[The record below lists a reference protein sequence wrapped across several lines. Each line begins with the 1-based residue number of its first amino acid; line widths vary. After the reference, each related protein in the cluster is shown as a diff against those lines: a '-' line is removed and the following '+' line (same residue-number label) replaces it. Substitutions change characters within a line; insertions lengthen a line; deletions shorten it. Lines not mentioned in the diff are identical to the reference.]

1 MTGKRRLRDVL
12 KDPSVPVLIVVG
24 VLALLS
30 VAGAVTA
37 VCLGYTGVWAYVLYA
52 GAAVFLAYALF
63 LAVRQVPR
71 IKQAFVRAAEK
82 KPALRRVLHDYG
94 ARTVL
99 FASFSFLVNIGYAV
113 FQGVMG
119 ILAHSVWFGMLACY
133 YLLLSGLR
141 GGVLFGEHSLRR
153 RGGERL
159 EGKLKLYRMCGISLM
174 VLDLAMCAAVTQMV
188 LYGSPVQSG
197 LVQVLVSAMYTFYKA
212 ILAVVNFVKAKR
224 LRDPVVQ
231 SLRGI
236 CAVDALISVV
246 ALETAMLATF
256 GGGDDMLALRAV
268 TGFAACA
275 AAIAI
280 GITMTVFACRRLRL
294 LRASPAAEGAAE
306 GTDGVQ
312 RSAGALPAP
321 EGQLL
326 AETES
331 GREIPAEG
339 QSDER

>member
-1 MTGKRRLRDVL
+1 MTRKRRLRDVL

-24 VLALLS
+24 VLALLF

-52 GAAVFLAYALF
+52 GAAVFLAYAVF

-94 ARTVL
+94 ARTVV
-99 FASFSFLVNIGYAV
+99 FASFAFAVNVGYAV

-119 ILAHSVWFGMLACY
+119 ILAHSVWFGVLACY
-133 YLLLSGLR
+133 YILLSALR
-141 GGVLFGEHSLRR
+141 GGILLGEHRLRR
-153 RGGERL
+153 RGGEQI
-159 EGKLKLYRMCGISLM
+159 EGKLKLYRLCGISLM

-188 LYGSPVQSG
+188 LYGSPVQNG
-197 LVQVLVSAMYTFYKA
+197 AIQVIVSAAYTFYKA

-236 CAVDALISVV
+236 CAADALISVV
-246 ALETAMLATF
+246 ALETAMLSTF
-256 GGGDDMLALRAV
+256 GDGDDMLALRAF

-275 AAIAI
+275 VAIAI
-280 GITMTVFACRRLRL
+280 GITMTVFACRRLRS
-294 LRASPAAEGAAE
+294 LRASRDAEGAAE

-312 RSAGALPAP
+312 RSAEALPAP
-321 EGQLL
+321 AGQLL

>member
-12 KDPSVPVLIVVG
+12 KDPSAPVLIVVG
-24 VLALLS
+24 VLTLLF

-37 VCLGYTGVWAYVLYA
+37 VCIGYTGVWAYVLYA
-52 GAAVFLAYALF
+52 GAAVFLAYAVF

-133 YLLLSGLR
+133 YILLSALR
-141 GGVLFGEHSLRR
+141 GGILLGEHRLRR
-153 RGGERL
+153 RGGEQI
-159 EGKLKLYRMCGISLM
+159 EGNLKLYRLCGISLM

-188 LYGSPVQSG
+188 LYGSPVQNG
-197 LVQVLVSAMYTFYKA
+197 AIQVIVSAAYTFYKA

-236 CAVDALISVV
+236 CAADALISVV
-246 ALETAMLATF
+246 ALETAMLSTF
-256 GGGDDMLALRAV
+256 GDGDDMLALRAF

-275 AAIAI
+275 VAIAI
-280 GITMTVFACRRLRL
+280 GVTMTVFACRRLRL
-294 LRASPAAEGAAE
+294 LRASRDAEGAAE
-306 GTDGVQ
+306 GTDGER
-312 RSAGALPAP
+312 RSAEALPAP

-326 AETES
+326 AETEN

>member
-1 MTGKRRLRDVL
+1 MTRKRRLRDVL

-24 VLALLS
+24 VLTLLF

-37 VCLGYTGVWAYVLYA
+37 ACLGYTGVWAYVLYA
-52 GAAVFLAYALF
+52 GAAVFLAYAVF

-71 IKQAFVRAAEK
+71 IKQAFARAAEK

-94 ARTVL
+94 ARTVV
-99 FASFSFLVNIGYAV
+99 FASFAFAVNVGYAV

-119 ILAHSVWFGMLACY
+119 ILTHSVWFGVLACY
-133 YLLLSGLR
+133 YILLSALR
-141 GGVLFGEHSLRR
+141 GGILLGEHRLRR
-153 RGGERL
+153 RGGEQI

-188 LYGSPVQSG
+188 LYGSSVQNG
-197 LVQVLVSAMYTFYKA
+197 AIQVIVSAAYTFYKA
-212 ILAVVNFVKAKR
+212 ILAAVNFVKAKR

-236 CAVDALISVV
+236 CAADALISVV
-246 ALETAMLATF
+246 ALETAMLSTF
-256 GGGDDMLALRAV
+256 GDGDDMLALRAF

-275 AAIAI
+275 VAIAI
-280 GITMTVFACRRLRL
+280 GVTMTVFACRRLHS
-294 LRASPAAEGAAE
+294 LRASRDAEGAAE

-312 RSAGALPAP
+312 RSAEALPAS

>member
-12 KDPSVPVLIVVG
+12 KDPSAPVLIVVG
-24 VLALLS
+24 VLALLF

-141 GGVLFGEHSLRR
+141 GGILLGEHRLRR
-153 RGGERL
+153 RGGEQI
-159 EGKLKLYRMCGISLM
+159 EGKLKLYRLCGISLM

-188 LYGSPVQSG
+188 LYGSPVQNG
-197 LVQVLVSAMYTFYKA
+197 AIQVIVSAAYTFYKA

-312 RSAGALPAP
+312 RSAEALPAP